1 MMTLSGGF
9 VLEWVDA
16 IQLALLFI
24 ILYRLK
30 K

>member
-16 IQLALLFI
+16 IQLALLLFI
-24 ILYRLK
+24 VYRLRR
-30 K
+30 